1 MLKPKA
7 LSCVKLLSW
16 QKSSKITEVLLDNH
30 TLNFQISHRYKL
42 EILIYYWYS
51 TPALGPNVESLF
63 HMRLI

>member
-16 QKSSKITEVLLDNH
+16 QMSSKITEVLLDNH

-42 EILIYYWYS
+42 EILYI
-51 TPALGPNVESLF
+51 TGIEILPGF
-63 HMRLI
+63 F